1 MLNISEHRSSRHVE
15 SPIHLLLVVPRESFD
30 SILSN
35 ASVAKGGL
43 SYSNMQAQLQPLDGS
58 RPIEIARDVSV
69 VGRSSKLA
77 DIVLDH
83 PSVSKLH
90 CLLARTDGL
99 LFFRD
104 LASTNGTRVNGQK
117 VTRGALLPGD
127 ELSFGRVKFR
137 VFLGPGDTNHDDS
150 EVMLE
155 AEGGTMEL
163 DEFGD

>member
-1 MLNISEHRSSRHVE
+1 
-15 SPIHLLLVVPRESFD
+15 
-30 SILSN
+30 
-35 ASVAKGGL
+35 
-43 SYSNMQAQLQPLDGS
+43 MQAQLQPLDGS
-58 RPIEIARDVSV
+58 RPVEISRDVSV
-69 VGRSSKLA
+69 VGRSPKQA
-77 DIVLDH
+77 DVVLDH
-83 PSVSKLH
+83 ASVSKLH

-150 EVMLE
+150 EMLP
-155 AEGGTMEL
+155 TP
-163 DEFGD
+163 EFGTLDI